1 MAMDK
6 TLIRVALGK
15 ESADIIIRNGML
27 VNVMTGEIY
36 KTDIAIKGERIASI
50 GPLPDGM
57 LGPDTRFIDAEGYYL
72 APGFIDAHIHI
83 ESSMLTYTEFSKM
96 VVRRGTTA
104 VASDLMEVTIVSG
117 IEGMK
122 EFLAESKKVPVRL
135 YYPVPSFMEEETGL
149 QTIGS
154 VLHAGMIK
162 DLLELPEAVGLAE
175 VLVPPILAESP
186 QSEEILK
193 MAEQKGKTAEG
204 HAPAL
209 SGAPLNAYAGT
220 GIRSD
225 HESTNATEALEKL
238 RAGLRV
244 LIREGSASADL
255 AACIKII
262 TEDKVDTRHVCMI
275 SDDIDALHIDRHG
288 HLDHKVR
295 MAVKAGVPPVQAIQM
310 VTLNPAESLKIDHE
324 AGSITPGKFADI
336 VFLSSLEA
344 CRVKKV
350 ISKGQLVVDDM
361 KLAVDLPEPRYSDN
375 LLKTVFLKNKI
386 APRDLVIRV
395 DEEKSRA
402 KVWVIGASG
411 TSLLTDTM
419 QADLKI
425 REGMIVPDIANDI
438 LHIACVERYGKNGG
452 IGRSFIHGVGLKEG
466 AIALSVGHDH
476 HNISVVGC
484 DPQNMSVA
492 VERIAALNGGI
503 VYARGGKVVQEISL
517 PVCGLLSLESGE
529 AVAGELKKMIEDL
542 KAHGCLLSSPN
553 VTLSFITLIFIPDL
567 AITDQGLFDVK
578 RFALIDPVIE
588 LQ

>member
-1 MAMDK
+1 MD
-6 TLIRVALGK
+6 TSLIRTALGK
-15 ESADIIIRNGML
+15 EAADIVIQNGKL
-27 VNVMTGEIY
+27 VNVVSGEIY
-36 KTDIAIKGERIASI
+36 KADIAVRGDKIASI
-50 GPLPDGM
+50 GPLAEGTI
-57 LGPDTRFIDAEGYYL
+57 GPGTRVIDAGGYYL

-117 IEGMK
+117 LEGMK
-122 EFLAESKKVPVRL
+122 ELLAESKNTPVRL

-149 QTIGS
+149 QTTGS
-154 VLHAGMIK
+154 VLHNEMIR

-186 QSEEILK
+186 QSAAILAW
-193 MAEQKGKTAEG
+193 AEQKGKTAEG

-209 SGAPLNAYAGT
+209 AGAMLNAYAGT

-225 HESTNATEALEKL
+225 HESTNAEEALEKL

-244 LIREGSASADL
+244 LMREGSASADL
-255 AACIKII
+255 EACLKIV
-262 TEDKVDTRHVCMI
+262 TENKVDTRHISMI
-275 SDDIDALHIDRHG
+275 SDDIDALHIDRLG

-295 MAVKAGVPPVQAIQM
+295 MAVRAGVSPMQAIQM
-310 VTLNPAESLKIDHE
+310 VTINPAEGLMIDRE

-336 VFLSSLEA
+336 VFLSSLED
-344 CRVKKV
+344 CRVEKV
-350 ISKGQLVVDDM
+350 ISKGRLAVDGG
-361 KLAVDLPEPRYSDN
+361 KLAVDLPAPEYSGSM
-375 LLKTVFLKNKI
+375 LKSVRLKKAI
-386 APRDLVIRV
+386 AAEDLVIRV
-395 DEEKSRA
+395 PEDKKSA

-419 QADLKI
+419 QADLKT
-425 REGMIVPDIANDI
+425 RGGAVLPDIANDI

-452 IGRSFIHGVGLKEG
+452 IGRSFIHGVGLREG

-484 DPQNMSVA
+484 DAENMAAA
-492 VERIAALNGGI
+492 VNRIARMEGGI
-503 VYARGGKVVQEISL
+503 VYARGGKAVQEIPL

-529 AVAGELKKMIEDL
+529 AVARRLEAMISDL
-542 KAHGCLLSSPN
+542 SAHGCLLPSPN

-578 RFALIDPVIE
+578 AFKLIDPVIS
-588 LQ
+588 LK

>member
-6 TLIRVALGK
+6 TLMRVALGK
-15 ESADIIIRNGML
+15 ESADIIIRNGNL
-27 VNVMTGEIY
+27 VNVETGEIY
-36 KTDIAIKGERIASI
+36 KTDIAIKGEKIASI
-50 GPLPDGM
+50 GPLPEET
-57 LGPDTRFIDAEGYYL
+57 LGPKTLVIDAQGYYL

-117 IEGMK
+117 IGGMK
-122 EFLAESKKVPVRL
+122 ELLAESKHTPVRL

-162 DLLELPEAVGLAE
+162 DLLDLPEAVGLAE

-193 MAEQKGKTAEG
+193 TAEQKGKTAEG

-209 SGAPLNAYAGT
+209 TGPPLNAYAGV

-225 HESTNATEALEKL
+225 HESTSASEALEKL
-238 RAGLRV
+238 RVGLRV
-244 LIREGSASADL
+244 LMREGSAAADL
-255 AACIKII
+255 ESCIKMI
-262 TEDKVDTRHVCMI
+262 TEEKVDTRHVCMI
-275 SDDIDALHIDRHG
+275 SDDIDALHIARHG

-295 MAVKAGVPPVQAIQM
+295 MAVKAGVSPVQAIQM

-336 VFLSSLEA
+336 VFLSSLEE
-344 CRVKKV
+344 CRVEKV
-350 ISKGQLVVDDM
+350 LSKGRLTVDD
-361 KLAVDLPEPRYSDN
+361 KELAVTLPMPRYSDS
-375 LLKTVFLKNKI
+375 LLKTVSLKKEI
-386 APRDLVIRV
+386 VPRDLVIRV
-395 DEEKSRA
+395 GEDKSQA

-411 TSLLTDTM
+411 TSLLTETM
-419 QADLKI
+419 QADLKVSDQ
-425 REGMIVPDIANDI
+425 MILPDVANDV

-476 HNISVVGC
+476 HNISAVGC
-484 DPQNMSVA
+484 DPKNMSVA
-492 VERIAALNGGI
+492 VNRIAQLNGGI
-503 VYARGGKVVQEISL
+503 VYARGGKVAEEIPL
-517 PVCGLLSLESGE
+517 PVCGLLSLEDGE
-529 AVAGELKKMIEDL
+529 VVAGKLKKMIEDL
-542 KAHGCLLSSPN
+542 EEHGCLLSSPN

-578 RFALIDPVIE
+578 RFRLIDPVIS